1 MRKKLS
7 IIVLSL
13 LLVALITIAAIPMHA
28 LFYLHFTEAG
38 NTTRQLDNL
47 LSSLEWSREY
57 EADEFDCSNMAA
69 RLCEELRAGGFRC
82 ALAMDN
88 GHVWVM
94 VRTKEGVQNVE
105 SIYLKAVLSGRTPW
119 YVMHPSLSVLI
130 SPLAE
135 FSYEKEELVEKP
147 EPTPQQTPA
156 PVQGRWELMDMG
168 NDTLVYK
175 LVNGNGTSVHEIFTT
190 GGNSSADTGL

>member
-13 LLVALITIAAIPMHA
+13 LLVVLITAAAIPMHA

-38 NTTRQLDNL
+38 NTTHQLNNL

-147 EPTPQQTPA
+147 EPTPVPSATPDTI
-156 PVQGRWELMDMG
+156 WEGWVTLG
-168 NDTLVYK
+168 NDTDGNVLRYK
-175 LVNGNGTSVHEIFTT
+175 PFIRGEKEEE
-190 GGNSSADTGL
+190 